1 MKRVACLLLC
11 AVLLL
16 GLLPAAA
23 LADGEGKLYFEQCD
37 ADGTPDG
44 DGRVSGMD
52 VSYGDTVYFR
62 AYTAE
67 TGGVTVTGDALHLW
81 DDGTDTTE
89 DALDRVRDGR
99 PLRVGYQ
106 NRKNQHADI
115 QRSRRWRG
123 L

>member
-23 LADGEGKLYFEQCD
+23 LADGERKLYFEQCD
-37 ADGTPDG
+37 ADGTPGG

-62 AYTAE
+62 AYTGA
-67 TGGVTVTGDALHLW
+67 TDGVTERTPPKTHCAGS
-81 DDGTDTTE
+81 
-89 DALDRVRDGR
+89 RPGR
-99 PLRVGYQ
+99 T
-106 NRKNQHADI
+106 A
-115 QRSRRWRG
+115 STRG
-123 L
+123 IPKS